1 LFGLVGYISGKKG
14 REKMKTIEIVNK
26 KEIVE
31 ITIPDLRYDRK
42 QYQVW
47 TIKANGRTH
56 TDTFNNLPEAR
67 NWAKWA

>member
-1 LFGLVGYISGKKG
+1 
-14 REKMKTIEIVNK
+14 MKTIEIVNK